1 MKIRC
6 RIKLITTGRLHR
18 INDLPAQILIL
29 CGSQDPRKKDARQI
43 AIQRASRPPLK
54 LKADADFAV
63 FSLMTPVKASS
74 SGFSILLL
82 LFRAFPVSAPAGDF
96 RSFETKIVW
105 LSSRA
110 FNDDF
115 WRAPT
120 KNSSCSEMIEWGNFT
135 HWKKIPNLIS
145 RSSTW
150 LQMTQILSL
159 HSLCSAI

>member
-1 MKIRC
+1 MAHRRYTTRSIDAIPPAMKIRC

-115 WRAPT
+115 
-120 KNSSCSEMIEWGNFT
+120 
-135 HWKKIPNLIS
+135 
-145 RSSTW
+145 
-150 LQMTQILSL
+150 
-159 HSLCSAI
+159 